1 MAFHHV
7 LAFLLDEVGR
17 QRGTVISSD
26 LPDQFQVV
34 S

>member
-1 MAFHHV
+1 MSVHV
-7 LAFLLDEVGR
+7 YVFLLDEVGR

>member
-1 MAFHHV
+1 MTLYLFM
-7 LAFLLDEVGR
+7 FLLDEVGR

>member
-1 MAFHHV
+1 MAFHV
-7 LAFLLDEVGR
+7 FLFLLDEVGR
-17 QRGTVISSD
+17 QRGTVSSSD